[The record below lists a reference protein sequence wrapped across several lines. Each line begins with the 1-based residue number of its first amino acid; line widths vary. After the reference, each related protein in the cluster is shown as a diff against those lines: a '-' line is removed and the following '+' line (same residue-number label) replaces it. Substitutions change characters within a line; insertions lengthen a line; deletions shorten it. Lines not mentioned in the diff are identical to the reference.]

1 MANPINVDELGDIL
15 ANSMIGRLKDK
26 GVTPDE
32 ASAIH
37 DSALQAVNDAW
48 PSLKSRCCEAISG
61 LQSAGC
67 EDRELMSIVVQGF
80 FKVAGIEIADGLYS
94 KHISHTR
101 N

>member
-1 MANPINVDELGDIL
+1 MNVEDLGDIL
-15 ANSMIGRLKDK
+15 ATSMIGRLKDR

-32 ASAIH
+32 ASSIH
-37 DSALQAVNDAW
+37 DSAVKAVNDAW

-61 LQSAGC
+61 LQNAGC
-67 EDRELMSIVVQGF
+67 TDRELMSIVVQGY